1 MKNDVQTA
9 QQVVMTIAGL
19 SPDYDTE
26 SMIVAAWGV
35 LDRSGTPPTRE
46 MIEAM
51 QCGVER
57 ARTLMAEK
65 GKVEAEDLER
75 FEV

>member
-1 MKNDVQTA
+1 MKGDVETA
-9 QQVVMTIAGL
+9 KQVVMNIAGL

-26 SMIVAAWGV
+26 SMIVAAWSV
-35 LDRSGTPPTRE
+35 LDRSGTPPTSE

-51 QCGVER
+51 RCGVER